1 MKLKAVSI
9 TNMHQI
15 PFNRPTTYDLQD
27 ITYFIG
33 PNGAGKST
41 VLQAIQ
47 LALLGY
53 IPGYDKTNSGII
65 KHSNDGKFLEV
76 SVLLADGDSATC
88 TIWRRWEKSGNS
100 VKSHL
105 KTTPIGF
112 DPSTIIGDLE
122 LPVFNFNEF
131 KDMTANK
138 LKDWFINF
146 LPKDQFDID
155 WKEYLTNEL
164 GSRSML
170 LSDELMDLVLGT
182 ITELEGQGLKGVEL
196 VRRLNDELKVQQSYN
211 KASLDRLQNT
221 INSLIYYQDVES
233 ADEDEIKKH
242 LDDLNTLHSELIR
255 YNAQQQQIQN
265 AQSTLVQLGHPDI
278 VKETEDAWK
287 AVTKAND
294 ALQAVEKECSE
305 LGSKYTALAT
315 QLMMYSGITSDVC
328 PYTSNKCA
336 EISAVLEEN
345 NVKKAQI
352 QSEMDLITP
361 KMQEYDSQIRALKAE
376 YHDKYSFASHL
387 GDTHQLIETLKS
399 TIEAEQL
406 PIPTSKTEEEIK
418 QEIADLQGQLVKI
431 EANKQFKQMS
441 DTITKDKYQAENNLE
456 VLKIWVNSTGA
467 NGLQTYMMEKPFE
480 SLAADLSTYL
490 TSIYNQPI
498 SGKFILKEKANSFS
512 FGMGHA
518 DQNDFIEFDLL
529 SSGEKCLF
537 TVAMIMCLINRS
549 NAELK
554 LILADDMFDHLD
566 DENADRFFAGLAS
579 MDIQCIMAGVK
590 ECKNKDICV
599 AIGGK

>member
-1 MKLKAVSI
+1 MKLSAVTI

-15 PFNRPTTYDLQD
+15 PFNRPTTYDLND

-76 SVLLADGDSATC
+76 SVLLVDEDDKY
-88 TIWRRWEKSGNS
+88 IIYRRWEKSGNS

-105 KTTPIGF
+105 KTTPIGW
-112 DPSTIIGDLE
+112 DCSSIIGDLE

-146 LPKDQFDID
+146 LPKDQFDVD
-155 WKEYLTNEL
+155 WREYLTGEL
-164 GSRSML
+164 GARSAL
-170 LSDELMDLVLGT
+170 LSDDLMDLVL
-182 ITELEGQGLKGVEL
+182 ELINDLESEGLKGVEL
-196 VRRLNDELKVQQSYN
+196 VRKLNEQLKTQQSFN
-211 KASLDRLQNT
+211 KSSLDRLQGT
-221 INSLIYYQDVES
+221 VNSLIYYQDVES

-242 LDDLNTLHSELIR
+242 LNDLNTLHSELIR

-265 AQSTLVQLGHPDI
+265 AQSKLAQLGHPNI
-278 VKETEDAWK
+278 VKETEDAWN
-287 AVTKAND
+287 AVTEANI
-294 ALQAVEKECSE
+294 ALQAAEKECSE
-305 LGSKYTALAT
+305 LGSKYTAYTT
-315 QLMMYSGITSDVC
+315 QLMVYSSITSDVC
-328 PYTSNKCA
+328 PYTKNKCA
-336 EISAVLEEN
+336 EMSAVLEEN
-345 NVKKAQI
+345 NAKKAQI
-352 QSEMDLITP
+352 QSEMNLLTP
-361 KMQEYDSQIRALKAE
+361 KMQEYDAQIRALKAE
-376 YHDKYSFASHL
+376 YQNKYSFASHL

-399 TIEAEQL
+399 TLEAEQL
-406 PIPTSKTEEEIK
+406 PIPTSKTEEEIQK
-418 QEIADLQGQLVKI
+418 EIADLQGQLVKI
-431 EANKQFKQMS
+431 EANKKFKDLN

-456 VLKIWVNSTGA
+456 VLKVWVNSTGA

-480 SLAADLSTYL
+480 SLAEDLSTYL
-490 TSIYNQPI
+490 TTMFGETVT
-498 SGKFILKEKANSFS
+498 GKFILQEKANSFS
-512 FGMGHA
+512 FGLEHESSKE
-518 DQNDFIEFDLL
+518 FVEFDLL

-537 TVAMIMCLINRS
+537 TIAMIMCLINRS
-549 NAELK
+549 DAQLK

-566 DENADRFFAGLAS
+566 DENAKRFFKGLAD
-579 MDIQCIMAGVK
+579 MNIQCIMAGVK
-590 ECKNKDICV
+590 ECENKDICV